1 MVFWAWIDVKVWDTN
16 YMYTVGIVT
25 GNSEAVLL
33 SVSLLVSTCV
43 LIDQFSEAVLDVIN
57 MPCDSLWSSLNVES
71 K

>member
-25 GNSEAVLL
+25 GNAEAVLL

-57 MPCDSLWSSLNVES
+57 MSCDSLWSSLNVES